1 MISSSADLSSGW
13 DGTNLHRVSDQFS
26 SLGSMDSLEHVSHP
40 YPAGQLSP
48 AKSNNSMEHLGG
60 GKRDSAYSSFSTSS
74 GTPDYSLSKSNAAS
88 TENVL
93 YKVSQWDAG
102 GKQTVKPDD
111 RVAYFQMPGVS
122 AGYEAPQTE
131 DIAVSR
137 HSTSSRTSF
146 GPVWHVPER
155 KKSSS
160 PSPPPPPP
168 PTRSDSFA
176 ATKVHERGM
185 VLAHPEGPDAH
196 VPCKASTENRR
207 SHSLSLKNDCDNS
220 NTSSDKSSHNQFAS
234 NKKYSLSSSDVPQGQ
249 HYHKRQHSDKSTFYP
264 QPWTTSGTKPQSVGG
279 YYCSMQELPTNGSA
293 HQFGQN
299 HRRNLST
306 SLSTIATEQFAESGG
321 QSRYYCVTT
330 CQPNSQPLLGRPEE
344 RINVTGVELAQTG
357 NEDNSLS
364 PQTVTKMTY
373 HLPQQH
379 SSHSKDSNGYSK
391 QQVTNVPETTVPKPN
406 SDDKARVQNTQ
417 NADAQ
422 YALPSPSRQS
432 EQRRSLPLQN
442 RELPQDIRHHS
453 QVSSK
458 ISPHATPMLHSL
470 SMDTAGQEE
479 KVGFAEESIE
489 SKQMKRSDRFAT
501 TLRNEI
507 QMRRAKLQKSKSAE
521 NGAEST
527 TNFTNSYKD
536 HLKEAQARVLK
547 ATSFRRKDLEPVL
560 VENPAAETLPNY
572 PPSVLGRKDV
582 AHLPTVTESATGKSG
597 HAASQVT
604 RIGGRKRFTAEEKVR
619 SFSEP
624 DKIHEVGVKADLSHN
639 EVSSSLDK
647 QKEIRSKE
655 YTEEAQG
662 VPYSAP
668 KQSVQDQQRL
678 GTFAEYE
685 AQWNIQKKPPE
696 TRASGRYGSA
706 DNILDS
712 GPEER
717 TKTAC
722 FHARSKSSPLADM
735 YEQVRHKSDCLNPKM
750 TEMYVVQ

>member
-1 MISSSADLSSGW
+1 
-13 DGTNLHRVSDQFS
+13 
-26 SLGSMDSLEHVSHP
+26 
-40 YPAGQLSP
+40 
-48 AKSNNSMEHLGG
+48 MEHLGG

-74 GTPDYSLSKSNAAS
+74 GTPDYTLSKSNAAS

-102 GKQTVKPDD
+102 GKQTVKQDD

-122 AGYEAPQTE
+122 SGCEGPQTE
-131 DIAVSR
+131 DTAVSR

-146 GPVWHVPER
+146 GPVWHVPE
-155 KKSSS
+155 KKKTTS

-185 VLAHPEGPDAH
+185 VIAHPEGPDSH

-207 SHSLSLKNDCDNS
+207 SHSLSLKNDCDNF
-220 NTSSDKSSHNQFAS
+220 NTASDKSSHNQFTS
-234 NKKYSLSSSDVPQGQ
+234 NKKYSLSSSDVQQGQ

-264 QPWTTSGTKPQSVGG
+264 QPWTTSGQKPQSVGG

-293 HQFGQN
+293 QQFSQN

-306 SLSTIATEQFAESGG
+306 SLSTIATDQIAESGG
-321 QSRYYCVTT
+321 HSRYYCVTT
-330 CQPNSQPLLGRPEE
+330 CQPAQPNSQPLSGRPED
-344 RINVTGVELAQTG
+344 RVNVTGVELAQTG
-357 NEDNSLS
+357 SEWNSLC
-364 PQTVTKMTY
+364 PQTVTKVAY
-373 HLPQQH
+373 NLPQPL

-391 QQVTNVPETTVPKPN
+391 HQVTSVLETTVPKPN
-406 SDDKARVQNTQ
+406 SDDRGSQRGQNTQ
-417 NADAQ
+417 NAEAQ
-422 YALPSPSRQS
+422 YTVYSPSRQS

-453 QVSSK
+453 QVSNK
-458 ISPHATPMLHSL
+458 ISPQATPMLHSL
-470 SMDTAGQEE
+470 SMDAAGQDE
-479 KVGFAEESIE
+479 KIAIAEESIE

-521 NGAEST
+521 NEAEST
-527 TNFTNSYKD
+527 TNFTNAYKD

-560 VENPAAETLPNY
+560 VENSAAETLLNY
-572 PPSVLGRKDV
+572 PSSALARKDV
-582 AHLPTVTESATGKSG
+582 THLPTVSESVTSKSG

-604 RIGGRKRFTAEEKVR
+604 RIGSRKRFTAEEKVR

-624 DKIHEVGVKADLSHN
+624 DKIHEVGVKEGLSHN
-639 EVSSSLDK
+639 ENASSSVDK
-647 QKEIRSKE
+647 QKEIRSKQ
-655 YTEEAQG
+655 YTEEAQE
-662 VPYSAP
+662 VPYSAH

-685 AQWNIQKKPPE
+685 AKWNIQKKPPE

-706 DNILDS
+706 DNILDP

-735 YEQVRHKSDCLNPKM
+735 YEQVRHKSVCL
-750 TEMYVVQ
+750 